1 MSLKKKPAIP
11 TPGMSRGKRGM
22 FLRLPL
28 DVYQKLERITL
39 TSVTEGKRGT
49 IQGTVINLIQQAK
62 EKRA

>member
-1 MSLKKKPAIP
+1 
-11 TPGMSRGKRGM
+11 M

-28 DVYQKLERITL
+28 DVYQKLERMTL
-39 TSVTEGKRGT
+39 TQVTEGKRGT